1 MRGPCGACEKEQ
13 RSEIMKFKLTKDE
26 KKWVMYDV
34 GNSAFTLMISTIL
47 PIYFNYLA
55 GNAGLSEVSYL
66 AYWDTRPPSRH

>member
-1 MRGPCGACEKEQ
+1 
-13 RSEIMKFKLTKDE
+13 MKFKLTKDE

-55 GNAGLSEVSYL
+55 GNAGRKFDSSINQKTLTGPIKPVFFCQF
-66 AYWDTRPPSRH
+66 